1 MENPIKMDDLGVPLF
16 LETPVLF
23 MTVEITILHS
33 LLVKTMFVD
42 LVLISARCSL
52 ISMPRKRVTYIWVV

>member
-23 MTVEITILHS
+23 MTVEMTILHS

-52 ISMPRKRVTYIWVV
+52 ISMARKIVTYIWVV